1 MAKEGVEGEAELA
14 ARAGGGD
21 SAAFDELAR
30 RLWGRI
36 GRYAAAAA
44 AGDPELASRIA
55 QESLVRLHAALP
67 RFRGEASLGT
77 FVYRVCAIA
86 AADAF
91 RRLARERRRLGPL
104 PEEEE
109 LPSPEPGPEEA
120 ALRGEAAAALRRA
133 LGRLDEG
140 ERALVYLKEAEGLGV
155 AELAESF
162 GIPEGTVKSRLFRAR
177 AKLKAAL
184 EEEGYGID

>member
-1 MAKEGVEGEAELA
+1 M
-14 ARAGGGD
+14 
-21 SAAFDELAR
+21 
-30 RLWGRI
+30 
-36 GRYAAAAA
+36 
-44 AGDPELASRIA
+44 
-55 QESLVRLHAALP
+55 RLHAALP

-77 FVYRVCAIA
+77 FVSRICAIA
-86 AADAF
+86 AADTF
-91 RRLARERRRLGPL
+91 RRLARERRLAPL

-162 GIPEGTVKSRLFRAR
+162 GLPEGTVKSRLFRAR
-177 AKLKAAL
+177 AKLRAAL